1 MQEGDFMEKDLISV
15 IVPVYKAETF
25 LERCVNSITN
35 QTYKN
40 LEIILVD
47 DGSPDNSPAICDE
60 LAKNDKRIKVI
71 HKPNGGVSSARN
83 EGISKANGK
92 FVCFIDSDDI
102 YDETFISKML
112 NTLKANGSDITFCLF
127 DIIDEQSNMLK
138 INELNIDSLK
148 NNDISS
154 FFYNARNGLN
164 REDTMGSVCR
174 IIAKYSLI
182 RDLKFNTE
190 LSYCEDL
197 VYILNIF
204 EKNPKV
210 SILHEYLY
218 HYFCNSNSTF
228 STNPKYL
235 INLSNTHAFLLTYLK
250 TKNPELIKFINDDYI
265 YKTITYLSHNK
276 NFCKEIKKKIKQDSN
291 FALCFNKEN
300 GRFFAKY
307 HQSKKRKI
315 FSKLTYNK
323 HFFLLKLLYMIKK

>member
-1 MQEGDFMEKDLISV
+1 MEKDLISV
-15 IVPVYKAETF
+15 IVPVYKAEAF
-25 LERCVNSITN
+25 LERCVNSITS

-47 DGSPDNSPAICDE
+47 DGSPDGSPALCDT

-71 HKPNGGVSSARN
+71 HKKNGGVSSARN
-83 EGISKANGK
+83 EGISKANGE
-92 FVCFIDSDDI
+92 FICFIDSDDT
-102 YDETFISKML
+102 YDETFITKML
-112 NTLKANGSDITFCLF
+112 NNIKSNKSDISFCLF
-127 DIIDEQSNMLK
+127 DIIDENNKSLK
-138 INELNIDSLK
+138 INELNINSLK

-174 IIAKYSLI
+174 ILTKLSLI
-182 RDLKFNTE
+182 KDLKFNTK

-197 VYILNIF
+197 VFVLDIF

-235 INLSNTHAFLLTYLK
+235 INLSNTHTFLTEYLK
-250 TKNPELIKFINDDYI
+250 DKNPELIKYVNDDYI
-265 YKTITYLSHNK
+265 YKTITYLSHGK
-276 NFCKEIKKKIKQDSN
+276 NFYKEIKIKLKQDQN
-291 FALCFNKEN
+291 FASCFNKNN
-300 GRFFAKY
+300 GKFFSKY
-307 HQSKKRKI
+307 HKSKKRRI
-315 FSKLTYNK
+315 FSKLAYNK
-323 HFFLLKLLYMIKK
+323 HFLLLNILYKIKN